1 MNAEY
6 RAENAGD
13 DERRNGEQQRPI
25 RGGTE
30 IFDDGLLVGIGKTE
44 IQRQHA
50 FHVARVLR
58 RQIVV
63 QTEFLRDLFQI
74 GRGVIQQVIVFLF
87 ANQKDDRVARHGMHQ
102 READGDNQPDRRN
115 GDKGFLE
122 DVFEQKEITP
132 VIAEKG

>member
-1 MNAEY
+1 MNAEH

-74 GRGVIQQVIVFLF
+74 GRVVIQQVIVFLF
-87 ANQKDDRVARHGMHQ
+87 ANQKDDRVARHGMYQ

-115 GDKGFLE
+115 GDEGFLE